1 MISLAQRFG
10 VVKTKAMAYNT
21 FCPHQYILNTEEG
34 THMEQTQLSWNERG
48 QLWLRLGLRGALTLG
63 AAALVVWVGLP
74 LASLLSPFLFA
85 LVLAW
90 LLNPAVRWLQRKT
103 NISRKAVSMIL
114 VILVFAV
121 IGGVLFGLGWM
132 AVDQVRSLFNNRQSV
147 LDDFLNGLLGVVNSV
162 QRWIAGL
169 SGVVPDEVITTS
181 EDLIDTIAGWVQ
193 GLDFSGWLTEM
204 AGQAPSM
211 AANVSGFAVALVVFM
226 MGSYFITGDYPRL
239 RFELTDRVPMVARDF
254 CRSVKDIFM
263 SAFGGYVKSQLILSA
278 GVFIIL
284 SIGFFLM
291 GQPYGLLL
299 AFGLAVLD
307 FIPIIGA
314 GTVMVPWAV
323 IDMVL
328 AQYGE
333 AAALMAVWGVIVL
346 FRRFA
351 EPKILGDQTGLS
363 PILSLVGIYVGMK
376 LGGVL
381 GMVVGPLLLLVCINL
396 AKLGIF
402 RPVLDDLALAA
413 SDISAILRSGRKID
427 TGTDTNTNAKTDS
440 D

>member
-1 MISLAQRFG
+1 
-10 VVKTKAMAYNT
+10 
-21 FCPHQYILNTEEG
+21 
-34 THMEQTQLSWNERG
+34 MEHTQLSWRQRG
-48 QLWLRLGLRGALTLG
+48 QLWLRLGLRGALALG
-63 AAALVVWVGLP
+63 GAALVVWVGVP

-90 LLNPAVRWLQRKT
+90 VLNPAVRWLQRRT
-103 NISRKAVSMIL
+103 NASRKAVSMVL
-114 VILVFAV
+114 VVLVFAV
-121 IGGVLFGLGWM
+121 IGGVLFGLGWI
-132 AVDQVRSLFNNRQSV
+132 AVDQVRSLFDNRQSL
-147 LDDFLNGLLGVVNSV
+147 LDELLGGLVSVVNSV
-162 QRWIAGL
+162 SGWLGGL
-169 SGVVPDEVITTS
+169 VPQGVLTTS
-181 EDLIDTIAGWVQ
+181 EDLVDAFVGWVQ

-211 AANVSGFAVALVVFM
+211 VTGVSNFAVALVVFM

-239 RFELTDRVPMVARDF
+239 RFELADRVPMVARDF

-278 GVFIIL
+278 GVFMIL
-284 SIGFFLM
+284 TIGFLLM
-291 GQPYGLLL
+291 RQPYGLLL

-307 FIPIIGA
+307 FIPIIGS
-314 GTVMVPWAV
+314 GTMMVPWAV
-323 IDMVL
+323 VDMVL

-413 SDISAILRSGRKID
+413 RDIDAILRSGRRARED
-427 TGTDTNTNAKTDS
+427 GES
-440 D
+440 

>member
-1 MISLAQRFG
+1 
-10 VVKTKAMAYNT
+10 
-21 FCPHQYILNTEEG
+21 
-34 THMEQTQLSWNERG
+34 MEHSPLTWGERA
-48 QLWLRLGLRGALTLG
+48 QLWLRLGLRAALTLV
-63 AAALVVWVGLP
+63 AVALVIWVGLP
-74 LASLLSPFLFA
+74 LLSLLMPFVLA
-85 LVLAW
+85 LIFAW

-103 NISRKAVSMIL
+103 SISRKVISMVL

-121 IGGVLFGLGWM
+121 LVGVLFALGWV
-132 AVDQVRSLFNNRQSV
+132 AVDQVRSLFDNRQSLLDEV
-147 LDDFLNGLLGVVNSV
+147 LDGLARVVNSV
-162 QRWIAGL
+162 QGWL
-169 SGVVPDEVITTS
+169 SGLGELLPQNVLTTG
-181 EDLIDTIAGWVQ
+181 EDIMDAVTGWLRE
-193 GLDFSGWLTEM
+193 LDISGWLTRM

-211 AANVSGFAVALVVFM
+211 AASVSGFGVALVVFVM
-226 MGSYFITGDYPRL
+226 ASYFITGDYPRL
-239 RFELTDRVPMVARDF
+239 RFEITDRVPMVARDF

-263 SAFGGYVKSQLILSA
+263 SAFGGYLKSQLILSA

-299 AFGLAVLD
+299 AFALSVLD

-396 AKLGIF
+396 TRLGIF
-402 RPVLDDLALAA
+402 RPVLDDLGLAA
-413 SDISAILRSGRKID
+413 RDINAILRSGRRGPD
-427 TGTDTNTNAKTDS
+427 T
-440 D
+440 

>member
-1 MISLAQRFG
+1 
-10 VVKTKAMAYNT
+10 
-21 FCPHQYILNTEEG
+21 
-34 THMEQTQLSWNERG
+34 MEYTQLNWHERG
-48 QLWLRLGLRGALTLG
+48 QLWLRLGLRGVLTLG
-63 AAALVVWVGLP
+63 AVAMVVWVGLP
-74 LASLLSPFLFA
+74 LASLLSPFLFS

-103 NISRKAVSMIL
+103 NGSRKVISMIL
-114 VILVFAV
+114 VVLVFAV
-121 IGGVLFGLGWM
+121 IGGILFGLGWV
-132 AVDQVRSLFNNRQSV
+132 AVDQVRSLFDNRQSL
-147 LDDFLNGLLGVVNSV
+147 LDELLDGLLVVVNSF
-162 QRWIAGL
+162 QRWLAGL
-169 SGVVPDEVITTS
+169 NGVVPDELITSS
-181 EDLIDTIAGWVQ
+181 EDLINTVVGWVQ
-193 GLDFSGWLTEM
+193 ELDFSGWFAQM

-211 AANVSGFAVALVVFM
+211 VTNVSGFAVALVVFM
-226 MGSYFITGDYPRL
+226 MASYFITGDYPRL
-239 RFELTDRVPMVARDF
+239 RYELTDRVPMVARDF
-254 CRSVKDIFM
+254 CRSVKNIFM
-263 SAFGGYVKSQLILSA
+263 SAFGGDVKSQLILSA
-278 GVFIIL
+278 GVFMIL
-284 SIGFFLM
+284 TVGFLLM
-291 GQPYGLLL
+291 KQPYGLLL

-351 EPKILGDQTGLS
+351 EPKVLGDQTGLS
-363 PILSLVGIYVGMK
+363 PILSLVGIYIGMK
-376 LGGVL
+376 MGGVL

-413 SDISAILRSGRKID
+413 GDINAVLRSGRK
-427 TGTDTNTNAKTDS
+427 KDS
-440 D
+440 ETKES

>member
-1 MISLAQRFG
+1 
-10 VVKTKAMAYNT
+10 
-21 FCPHQYILNTEEG
+21 
-34 THMEQTQLSWNERG
+34 MEYTQLSWQQRG

-63 AAALVVWVGLP
+63 AAALVIWVGLP
-74 LASLLSPFLFA
+74 LASLLSPFLFS

-103 NISRKAVSMIL
+103 NGSRKVISMIL

-121 IGGVLFGLGWM
+121 MVGVLFGLGWA
-132 AVDQVRSLFNNRQSV
+132 AVDQVRSLFDNRQSV
-147 LDDFLNGLLGVVNSV
+147 LDDLLNGLLDVVNSV

-169 SGVVPDEVITTS
+169 SGVVPDEVITTG
-181 EDLIDTIAGWVQ
+181 EDLIDTLSGWVQ
-193 GLDFSGWLTEM
+193 GLDFSGWFAQM
-204 AGQAPSM
+204 AGRAPSM
-211 AANVSGFAVALVVFM
+211 VTNVSGFAVALVVFM
-226 MGSYFITGDYPRL
+226 MASYFITGDYPRL

-254 CRSVKDIFM
+254 CRSVKNIFM

-278 GVFIIL
+278 GVFMIL
-284 SIGFFLM
+284 TIGFLLM
-291 GQPYGLLL
+291 KQPYGLLL

-328 AQYGE
+328 ANYGE

-376 LGGVL
+376 IGGVL

-413 SDISAILRSGRKID
+413 GDINAILRSGRK
-427 TGTDTNTNAKTDS
+427 AEK
-440 D
+440 

>member
-1 MISLAQRFG
+1 MDNSPLA
-10 VVKTKAMAYNT
+10 
-21 FCPHQYILNTEEG
+21 
-34 THMEQTQLSWNERG
+34 RG
-48 QLWLRLGLRGALTLG
+48 DRAQLWLRLTLRGVLALG
-63 AAALVVWVGLP
+63 GAALVIWVGLP
-74 LASLLSPFLFA
+74 LLSLLSPF
-85 LVLAW
+85 VLALIFAW
-90 LLNPAVRWLQRKT
+90 MLNPGVRWLQRKT
-103 NISRKAVSMIL
+103 GISRKAVSLVL

-121 IGGVLFGLGWM
+121 IGGVLFGLGWI
-132 AVDQVRSLFNNRQSV
+132 AVDQVRSLFDNQQSV
-147 LDDFLNGLLGVVNSV
+147 LDDLLDGIVRVVNSLEG
-162 QRWIAGL
+162 WLTGL
-169 SGVVPDEVITTS
+169 GGIVPKGVLTTS
-181 EDLIDTIAGWVQ
+181 GDLINAIMDWVQ
-193 GLDFSGWLTEM
+193 GLDLPGWLTEM

-211 AANVSGFAVALVVFM
+211 AANLSGFAVALVVFM
-226 MGSYFITGDYPRL
+226 MASYFITGDYPRL
-239 RFELTDRVPMVARDF
+239 RFELTDRVPMVSRDF
-254 CRSVKDIFM
+254 FRSVKNIFM
-263 SAFGGYVKSQLILSA
+263 SAFGGYIKSQLILSA
-278 GVFIIL
+278 GVFLIL
-284 SIGFFLM
+284 AVGFLFM

-299 AFGLAVLD
+299 AFALAVLD

-323 IDMVL
+323 VDMVL

-402 RPVLDDLALAA
+402 QPVLDDLSLAA
-413 SDISAILRSGRKID
+413 ADINAILRSGRKRE
-427 TGTDTNTNAKTDS
+427 GE
-440 D
+440 

>member
-1 MISLAQRFG
+1 
-10 VVKTKAMAYNT
+10 
-21 FCPHQYILNTEEG
+21 
-34 THMEQTQLSWNERG
+34 MEHTQLSWQQRG

-63 AAALVVWVGLP
+63 AVALIIWVGLP

-103 NISRKAVSMIL
+103 NGSRKVISMVL

-121 IGGVLFGLGWM
+121 IGGILFGLGWV
-132 AVDQVRSLFNNRQSV
+132 AVDQVRSLFDNRQSV
-147 LDDFLNGLLGVVNSV
+147 LDDLLNGLLGVVNSV

-169 SGVVPDEVITTS
+169 SGVVPDEVITTG
-181 EDLIDTIAGWVQ
+181 EDLIDTLVGWVQ
-193 GLDFSGWLTEM
+193 GLDFSGWFTQM
-204 AGQAPSM
+204 AGRAPSM
-211 AANVSGFAVALVVFM
+211 VTNVSGFAVALVVFM
-226 MGSYFITGDYPRL
+226 MASYFITGDYPRL

-254 CRSVKDIFM
+254 CRSVKNIFM

-278 GVFIIL
+278 GVFMIL
-284 SIGFFLM
+284 TIGFLLM
-291 GQPYGLLL
+291 KQPYGLLL
-299 AFGLAVLD
+299 AFALAVLD

-328 AQYGE
+328 ANYGE

-376 LGGVL
+376 IGGVL

-396 AKLGIF
+396 TKLGIF
-402 RPVLDDLALAA
+402 RPVLDDLTLAA
-413 SDISAILRSGRKID
+413 GDINAILRSGRK
-427 TGTDTNTNAKTDS
+427 TDTDATAK
-440 D
+440 

>member
-1 MISLAQRFG
+1 MD
-10 VVKTKAMAYNT
+10 
-21 FCPHQYILNTEEG
+21 
-34 THMEQTQLSWNERG
+34 HMPMTCEERG
-48 QLWLRLGLRGALTLG
+48 RLWLRLGLRGILLLGGLAL
-63 AAALVVWVGLP
+63 LVFVGLP
-74 LASLLSPFLFA
+74 LLSLLSPFVFA

-90 LLNPAVRWLQRKT
+90 VLNPAVRWLQRH
-103 NISRKAVSMIL
+103 SGAPRKAVSMVL

-132 AVDQVRSLFNNRQSV
+132 AVDQVRSLFDNRQSV
-147 LDDFLNGLLGVVNSV
+147 LDELLDGLVSVVNSV
-162 QRWIAGL
+162 GGWLEGL
-169 SGVVPDEVITTS
+169 GGIVPQGVLTTS
-181 EDLIDTIAGWVQ
+181 EDLMDTLVGWVR
-193 GLDFSGWLTEM
+193 GLDISGWLTQM

-211 AANVSGFAVALVVFM
+211 VTNVSGFAVALVVFM
-226 MGSYFITGDYPRL
+226 MASYFITGDYPRL
-239 RFELTDRVPMVARDF
+239 RFELTERVPMVARDF

-263 SAFGGYVKSQLILSA
+263 SAFGGYLKSQLILSF
-278 GVFIIL
+278 GVFMIL
-284 SIGFFLM
+284 TVGFLFM
-291 GQPYGLLL
+291 KQPYGLLL

-323 IDMVL
+323 VDMVL

-363 PILSLVGIYVGMK
+363 PILSLVGIYLGMK

-413 SDISAILRSGRKID
+413 GDISAILRSGRRQ
-427 TGTDTNTNAKTDS
+427 GGEGENG
-440 D
+440 

>member
-1 MISLAQRFG
+1 MNDSPLAWG
-10 VVKTKAMAYNT
+10 
-21 FCPHQYILNTEEG
+21 
-34 THMEQTQLSWNERG
+34 ERA
-48 QLWLRLGLRGALTLG
+48 QLWLRLGLRAVLALGGL
-63 AAALVVWVGLP
+63 ALLIWVGLP
-74 LASLLSPFLFA
+74 LLSLLSPFVLA

-90 LLNPAVRWLQRKT
+90 GLNPAVKWLQRH
-103 NISRKAVSMIL
+103 SGAPRKAISMVL

-121 IGGVLFGLGWM
+121 IGGVLFGLGWA
-132 AVDQVRSLFNNRQSV
+132 AVGQVRSLFDNRQSL
-147 LDDFLNGLLGVVNSV
+147 LDELLEGLAGVVNSV
-162 QRWIAGL
+162 QGWL
-169 SGVVPDEVITTS
+169 SGLGDFVPQGVITTG
-181 EDLIDTIAGWVQ
+181 EDLMAAV
-193 GLDFSGWLTEM
+193 LDWLRGQDFDRWLAQM

-211 AANVSGFAVALVVFM
+211 AANVSNFAVALVVFVM
-226 MGSYFITGDYPRL
+226 ASYFITGDYPRL
-239 RFELTDRVPMVARDF
+239 RFELTDRVPLVARDF
-254 CRSVKDIFM
+254 CRSLKDIFM
-263 SAFGGYVKSQLILSA
+263 SAFGGYIKSQLILSL
-278 GVFIIL
+278 GVFAIL
-284 SIGFFLM
+284 TVGFLFM

-299 AFGLAVLD
+299 AFALAVLD

-333 AAALMAVWGVIVL
+333 AAGLMAVWGVIVL

-351 EPKILGDQTGLS
+351 EPKILGNQTGLS

-402 RPVLDDLALAA
+402 RPVLDDLSLAA
-413 SDISAILRSGRKID
+413 RDINAILRSGRKRE
-427 TGTDTNTNAKTDS
+427 AE
-440 D
+440 

>member
-1 MISLAQRFG
+1 
-10 VVKTKAMAYNT
+10 
-21 FCPHQYILNTEEG
+21 
-34 THMEQTQLSWNERG
+34 MEHTQLSWRERG
-48 QLWLRLGLRGALTLG
+48 QLWLRLGLRALLALG
-63 AAALVVWVGLP
+63 AAALVIWVGLP
-74 LASLLSPFLFA
+74 LLSLFSPFVFA
-85 LVLAW
+85 LVFAW
-90 LLNPAVRWLQRKT
+90 VLNPAVRWLQRKT
-103 NISRKAVSMIL
+103 NISRKAVSLVL
-114 VILVFAV
+114 VILVFAIMV
-121 IGGVLFGLGWM
+121 GVLFGLGWA
-132 AVDQVRSLFNNRQSV
+132 AVDQVRSLFENRQSL
-147 LDDFLNGLLGVVNSV
+147 LDELLEGLAGVVNSV
-162 QRWIAGL
+162 QGWLSRLGNFVPAG
-169 SGVVPDEVITTS
+169 VITTG
-181 EDLIDTIAGWVQ
+181 EDLINTLVGWVR
-193 GLDFSGWLTEM
+193 GIDFSGWFAQM

-226 MGSYFITGDYPRL
+226 MASYFITGDYPRL
-239 RFELTDRVPMVARDF
+239 RFELTDRVPMVTRDF
-254 CRSVKDIFM
+254 CRSVKNIFM

-278 GVFIIL
+278 GVFLIL
-284 SIGFFLM
+284 TIGFLLM

-323 IDMVL
+323 VDMIL
-328 AQYGE
+328 ANYGE

-351 EPKILGDQTGLS
+351 EPKVLGDQTGLS

-396 AKLGIF
+396 VKLGIF

-413 SDISAILRSGRKID
+413 GDIRAILRSGRGPKQK
-427 TGTDTNTNAKTDS
+427 TGT
-440 D
+440 

>member
-1 MISLAQRFG
+1 MD
-10 VVKTKAMAYNT
+10 
-21 FCPHQYILNTEEG
+21 
-34 THMEQTQLSWNERG
+34 HMPMTWEERG
-48 QLWLRLGLRGALTLG
+48 RLWLRLGLRGILLLGGLAL
-63 AAALVVWVGLP
+63 LVFVGLP
-74 LASLLSPFLFA
+74 LLSLLSPFVFA

-90 LLNPAVRWLQRKT
+90 VLNPAVRWLQRH
-103 NISRKAVSMIL
+103 SGAPRKAVSMVL

-132 AVDQVRSLFNNRQSV
+132 AVDQVRSLFDNRQSV
-147 LDDFLNGLLGVVNSV
+147 LDELLDGLVSVVNSV
-162 QRWIAGL
+162 GGWLEGL
-169 SGVVPDEVITTS
+169 GGIVPQGVLTTS
-181 EDLIDTIAGWVQ
+181 EDLMDTLVGWVR
-193 GLDFSGWLTEM
+193 GLDVSGWLTQM

-211 AANVSGFAVALVVFM
+211 VTNVSGFAVALVVFM
-226 MGSYFITGDYPRL
+226 MASYFITGDYPRL
-239 RFELTDRVPMVARDF
+239 RFELTERVPMVARDF

-263 SAFGGYVKSQLILSA
+263 SAFGGYLKSQLILSF
-278 GVFIIL
+278 GVFMIL
-284 SIGFFLM
+284 TVGFLFM
-291 GQPYGLLL
+291 KQPYGLLL

-323 IDMVL
+323 VDMVL

-363 PILSLVGIYVGMK
+363 PILSLVGIYLGMK

-413 SDISAILRSGRKID
+413 GDISAILRSGRRQ
-427 TGTDTNTNAKTDS
+427 GGEGENG
-440 D
+440 

>member
-1 MISLAQRFG
+1 
-10 VVKTKAMAYNT
+10 
-21 FCPHQYILNTEEG
+21 
-34 THMEQTQLSWNERG
+34 MEHTQLSWQERG
-48 QLWLRLGLRGALTLG
+48 QLWLRLGLRGALLLG
-63 AAALVVWVGLP
+63 ALALLIWVGLP
-74 LASLLSPFLFA
+74 LLSLLSPFVLA
-85 LVLAW
+85 LVFAW

-103 NISRKAVSMIL
+103 GISRKIISMVL
-114 VILVFAV
+114 VVLVFAV

-132 AVDQVRSLFNNRQSV
+132 AVDQVRSLFDNRQSV
-147 LDDFLNGLLGVVNSV
+147 LDEFLDGLLGVVNSV

-181 EDLIDTIAGWVQ
+181 EDLANTLVGWVQ
-193 GLDFSGWLTEM
+193 GIDFSGWFAQM

-211 AANVSGFAVALVVFM
+211 VTNVSGFAVALVVFM

-239 RFELTDRVPMVARDF
+239 RFELTDRVPMMARDF

-263 SAFGGYVKSQLILSA
+263 SAFGGYIKSQLILSL
-278 GVFIIL
+278 GVFLIL
-284 SIGFFLM
+284 TVGFLFM
-291 GQPYGLLL
+291 RQPYGLLL

-323 IDMVL
+323 VDMVL

-376 LGGVL
+376 IGGVL

-402 RPVLDDLALAA
+402 RPVLDDLSLAA
-413 SDISAILRSGRKID
+413 GDINAILRSGRQADGEEKE
-427 TGTDTNTNAKTDS
+427 K
-440 D
+440 

>member
-1 MISLAQRFG
+1 MNDSPLTWG
-10 VVKTKAMAYNT
+10 
-21 FCPHQYILNTEEG
+21 
-34 THMEQTQLSWNERG
+34 ERA
-48 QLWLRLGLRGALTLG
+48 QLWLRLGLRAVLALGGL
-63 AAALVVWVGLP
+63 ALAVWVGLP
-74 LASLLSPFLFA
+74 LLSLLSPFVLA

-90 LLNPAVRWLQRKT
+90 GLNPAVKWLQRH
-103 NISRKAVSMIL
+103 SGAPRKAISMVL

-121 IGGVLFGLGWM
+121 MVGVLFGLGWA
-132 AVDQVRSLFNNRQSV
+132 AVGQVRSLLDNRQSL
-147 LDDFLNGLLGVVNSV
+147 LDELLEGLAGVVNSV
-162 QRWIAGL
+162 QGWL
-169 SGVVPDEVITTS
+169 SGLGDFVPQGVITTG
-181 EDLIDTIAGWVQ
+181 EDLMAAVLDWARE
-193 GLDFSGWLTEM
+193 LDFSGWLAQM

-211 AANVSGFAVALVVFM
+211 AANVSNFAVALVVFVM
-226 MGSYFITGDYPRL
+226 ASYFITGDYPRL

-254 CRSVKDIFM
+254 CRSLKNIFM
-263 SAFGGYVKSQLILSA
+263 SAFGGYIKSQLILSL
-278 GVFIIL
+278 GVFAIL
-284 SIGFFLM
+284 AVGFLFM

-299 AFGLAVLD
+299 AFALAVLD

-323 IDMVL
+323 VDMVL

-351 EPKILGDQTGLS
+351 EPKILGNQTGLS

-376 LGGVL
+376 IGGVL

-402 RPVLDDLALAA
+402 RPVLDDLSLAA
-413 SDISAILRSGRKID
+413 ADINAILRSGRKREEE
-427 TGTDTNTNAKTDS
+427 
-440 D
+440 

>member
-1 MISLAQRFG
+1 MDAGAR
-10 VVKTKAMAYNT
+10 
-21 FCPHQYILNTEEG
+21 EERREVR
-34 THMEQTQLSWNERG
+34 MEAAQLSWRERG
-48 QLWLRLGLRGALTLG
+48 RLWLRLGLRGALTLG
-63 AAALVVWVGLP
+63 AAALVIWVGLP
-74 LASLLSPFLFA
+74 LASLLSPFLFS

-90 LLNPAVRWLQRKT
+90 LLNPAVRWLQRRT
-103 NISRKAVSMIL
+103 NGSRKVIAMIL
-114 VILVFAV
+114 VVLVFAV
-121 IGGVLFGLGWM
+121 IGGILFGLGWV
-132 AVDQVRSLFNNRQSV
+132 AVDQVRSLFDNRQSL
-147 LDDFLNGLLGVVNSV
+147 LDELLSGLLGVVNSF
-162 QRWIAGL
+162 QRWLAGL
-169 SGVVPDEVITTS
+169 NGVVPNQVITTS
-181 EDLIDTIAGWVQ
+181 EDLIDTVVDWVK
-193 GLDFSGWLTEM
+193 GIDFSGWFAQM

-226 MGSYFITGDYPRL
+226 MASYFITGDYPRL

-278 GVFIIL
+278 GVFAIL
-284 SIGFFLM
+284 TIGFFLM
-291 GQPYGLLL
+291 RQPYSLLL

-328 AQYGE
+328 AHYGE

-376 LGGVL
+376 MGGVL

-402 RPVLDDLALAA
+402 RPVLDDLTLAA
-413 SDISAILRSGRKID
+413 GDISAILRSGRKSD
-427 TGTDTNTNAKTDS
+427 EAKDAENR
-440 D
+440 

>member
-1 MISLAQRFG
+1 
-10 VVKTKAMAYNT
+10 
-21 FCPHQYILNTEEG
+21 
-34 THMEQTQLSWNERG
+34 MEHSPLTWGERA
-48 QLWLRLGLRGALTLG
+48 QLWLRLGLRGALALG
-63 AAALVVWVGLP
+63 GLALVIWVGLP
-74 LASLLSPFLFA
+74 LLSLLAPFVCA

-90 LLNPAVRWLQRKT
+90 VLNPAVKRLQRHT
-103 NISRKAVSMIL
+103 GMPRPAASL
-114 VILVFAV
+114 VLVVLVFAV
-121 IGGVLFGLGWM
+121 LVGVLLGLGWA
-132 AVDQVRSLFNNRQSV
+132 AVEQVRSLFDNRQSL
-147 LDDFLNGLLGVVNSV
+147 LDELLEGLAGVVNSV
-162 QRWIAGL
+162 QGWL
-169 SGVVPDEVITTS
+169 SGLGSFVPEDVLTTG
-181 EDLIDTIAGWVQ
+181 EDIMDAVTGWIQ
-193 GLDFSGWLTEM
+193 SLDISGWLTEM

-211 AANVSGFAVALVVFM
+211 VTSVSNFAVALVVFM
-226 MGSYFITGDYPRL
+226 MASYFITGDYPRL

-263 SAFGGYVKSQLILSA
+263 SAFGGYLKSQLILSA
-278 GVFIIL
+278 GVFLIL
-284 SIGFFLM
+284 SVGFLIM

-299 AFGLAVLD
+299 AFALAVLD

-323 IDMVL
+323 VDMVL

-363 PILSLVGIYVGMK
+363 PILSLVGIYAGMK

-402 RPVLDDLALAA
+402 QPVLDDLSLAA
-413 SDISAILRSGRKID
+413 RDINAILRSGRRREEE
-427 TGTDTNTNAKTDS
+427 
-440 D
+440 

>member
-1 MISLAQRFG
+1 
-10 VVKTKAMAYNT
+10 
-21 FCPHQYILNTEEG
+21 
-34 THMEQTQLSWNERG
+34 MEYTQLNWHERG
-48 QLWLRLGLRGALTLG
+48 QLWLRLGLRGVLTLG
-63 AAALVVWVGLP
+63 AVAMVIWVGLP
-74 LASLLSPFLFA
+74 LASLLSPCLFS

-103 NISRKAVSMIL
+103 NGSRKVISMIL
-114 VILVFAV
+114 VVLVFAV
-121 IGGVLFGLGWM
+121 IGGILFGLGWV
-132 AVDQVRSLFNNRQSV
+132 AVDQVRSLFDNRQSL
-147 LDDFLNGLLGVVNSV
+147 LDELLDGLLVVVNSF
-162 QRWIAGL
+162 QRWLAGL
-169 SGVVPDEVITTS
+169 NGVVPDELITSS
-181 EDLIDTIAGWVQ
+181 EDLINTVVGWVQ
-193 GLDFSGWLTEM
+193 ELDFSGWFAQM

-211 AANVSGFAVALVVFM
+211 VTNVSGFAVALVVFM
-226 MGSYFITGDYPRL
+226 MASYFITGDYPRL
-239 RFELTDRVPMVARDF
+239 RYELTDRVPMVARDF
-254 CRSVKDIFM
+254 CRSVKNIFM

-278 GVFIIL
+278 GVFMIL
-284 SIGFFLM
+284 TVGFLLM
-291 GQPYGLLL
+291 KQPYGLLL

-351 EPKILGDQTGLS
+351 EPKVLGDQTGLS
-363 PILSLVGIYVGMK
+363 PILSLVGIYIGMK
-376 LGGVL
+376 MGGVL
-381 GMVVGPLLLLVCINL
+381 GMVVGPLLLLVCIIL

-413 SDISAILRSGRKID
+413 GDINAVLRSGRK
-427 TGTDTNTNAKTDS
+427 KDS
-440 D
+440 ETKES

>member
-1 MISLAQRFG
+1 
-10 VVKTKAMAYNT
+10 
-21 FCPHQYILNTEEG
+21 
-34 THMEQTQLSWNERG
+34 MEYTQLSWRQRG
-48 QLWLRLGLRGALTLG
+48 QLWLRLGLRGALALG

-74 LASLLSPFLFA
+74 LASLLSPFLCA

-90 LLNPAVRWLQRKT
+90 VLNPAVRWLQRKT
-103 NISRKAVSMIL
+103 NLSRKALSMVL
-114 VILVFAV
+114 VVLVFAV
-121 IGGVLFGLGWM
+121 IGGILFGLGWV
-132 AVDQVRSLFNNRQSV
+132 AVDQVRLLFDNRQSL
-147 LDDFLNGLLGVVNSV
+147 LDGLLDGLVGVVNSV
-162 QRWIAGL
+162 GGWLEGL
-169 SGVVPDEVITTS
+169 GGLVPQGVLTTS
-181 EDLIDTIAGWVQ
+181 EDLMNTLVRWVQ

-204 AGQAPSM
+204 AGHAPSM
-211 AANVSGFAVALVVFM
+211 VTNVSNFAVALVVFM

-254 CRSVKDIFM
+254 CRSVKNIFM

-278 GVFIIL
+278 GVFAIL

-299 AFGLAVLD
+299 AFGLSVLD
-307 FIPIIGA
+307 FIPIIGS

-323 IDMVL
+323 VDMIL
-328 AQYGE
+328 GQYGE
-333 AAALMAVWGVIVL
+333 AAALMAVWGVIAL
-346 FRRFA
+346 FRQLA
-351 EPKILGDQTGLS
+351 EPKILGNQTGLS

-376 LGGVL
+376 AGGVL

-413 SDISAILRSGRKID
+413 GDINAILRSGRRAQEEK
-427 TGTDTNTNAKTDS
+427 DS
-440 D
+440 

>member
-1 MISLAQRFG
+1 
-10 VVKTKAMAYNT
+10 
-21 FCPHQYILNTEEG
+21 
-34 THMEQTQLSWNERG
+34 MEHTQLSWYERG
-48 QLWLRLGLRGALTLG
+48 QLWLRLGLRGLLALG
-63 AAALVVWVGLP
+63 AAALVIWVGPP
-74 LASLLSPFLFA
+74 LLSLLSPFALA

-90 LLNPAVRWLQRKT
+90 VLNPAVKWLQRRTKVP
-103 NISRKAVSMIL
+103 RKAVSMVL
-114 VILVFAV
+114 VVLVFAV
-121 IGGVLFGLGWM
+121 IGGALFGLGWA
-132 AVDQVRSLFNNRQSV
+132 AVDQVISLFDNRQSL
-147 LDDFLNGLLGVVNSV
+147 LDQLLDGLVNVINSV
-162 QRWIAGL
+162 GGWLEGL
-169 SGVVPDEVITTS
+169 GNLVPQGVITTS
-181 EDLIDTIAGWVQ
+181 EDLMNALIGWAQ
-193 GLDFSGWLTEM
+193 GLDYDHWLTQM

-211 AANVSGFAVALVVFM
+211 VTGVSNFAVAVVVFM
-226 MGSYFITGDYPRL
+226 MASYFITGDYPRL
-239 RFELTDRVPMVARDF
+239 RFELTDRVPMVTRDF
-254 CRSVKDIFM
+254 CRSVKNIFM

-278 GVFIIL
+278 GVFLIL
-284 SIGFFLM
+284 TIGFLLM

-323 IDMVL
+323 VDMIL
-328 AQYGE
+328 ANYGE

-351 EPKILGDQTGLS
+351 EPKVLGDQTGLS

-396 AKLGIF
+396 VKLGIF

-413 SDISAILRSGRKID
+413 GDIRAILRSGRGPKQK
-427 TGTDTNTNAKTDS
+427 TGT
-440 D
+440 

>member
-1 MISLAQRFG
+1 
-10 VVKTKAMAYNT
+10 
-21 FCPHQYILNTEEG
+21 
-34 THMEQTQLSWNERG
+34 MEHTQLTWHERG
-48 QLWLRLGLRGALTLG
+48 QLWLRLGLRGALILG
-63 AAALVVWVGLP
+63 AAALAVWVLLP
-74 LASLLSPFLFA
+74 LASLLIPFLFA

-90 LLNPAVRWLQRKT
+90 VLNPAVRWLQRKT
-103 NISRKAVSMIL
+103 NISRKAISMIL
-114 VILVFAV
+114 VVLVFAV
-121 IGGVLFGLGWM
+121 IGGVLFGLGWI
-132 AVDQVRSLFNNRQSV
+132 AVDQVRSLFDNRQSL
-147 LDDFLNGLLGVVNSV
+147 LDELLDGLTGVVNSV
-162 QRWIAGL
+162 GGWLEGL
-169 SGVVPDEVITTS
+169 GGLVPQGVLTTS
-181 EDLIDTIAGWVQ
+181 EGLVDALLRWVQ

-211 AANVSGFAVALVVFM
+211 VTNVSNFAVALVVFI

-239 RFELTDRVPMVARDF
+239 RFELADRVPMVARDF

-278 GVFIIL
+278 GVFAIL

-328 AQYGE
+328 ANYGE

-376 LGGVL
+376 IGGVL

-402 RPVLDDLALAA
+402 RPVLDDLGMAA
-413 SDISAILRSGRKID
+413 RDINAILRSGRK
-427 TGTDTNTNAKTDS
+427 TDGEKKEG
-440 D
+440 

>member
-1 MISLAQRFG
+1 MFIFLLQFLIIVDGLRLVNG
-10 VVKTKAMAYNT
+10 EKLAYNRW
-21 FCPHQYILNTEEG
+21 ILDRNG
-34 THMEQTQLSWNERG
+34 ADGVKCTQLNWHERG
-48 QLWLRLGLRGALTLG
+48 QLWLRLGLRGVLALG
-63 AAALVVWVGLP
+63 ALALLVWVGLP

-85 LVLAW
+85 LVVAW
-90 LLNPAVRWLQRKT
+90 MLNPAVRWLQGRSSG
-103 NISRKAVSMIL
+103 SRKVITMIL
-114 VILVFAV
+114 VVLVFAV
-121 IGGVLFGLGWM
+121 VVGVFFGLGWM
-132 AVDQVRSLFNNRQSV
+132 AVDQIRSLFDNRQSL
-147 LDDFLNGLLGVVNSV
+147 LDELLDGVVNVINSV
-162 QRWIAGL
+162 GGWLEGL
-169 SGVVPDEVITTS
+169 GGFLPQGLVTTS
-181 EDLIDTIAGWVQ
+181 EDLIGALLDWVQ

-226 MGSYFITGDYPRL
+226 MASYFITGDYPRL
-239 RFELTDRVPMVARDF
+239 RAELTGRVPVVARDF

-263 SAFGGYVKSQLILSA
+263 GAFGGYVKSQLILSF
-278 GVFIIL
+278 GVFMIL
-284 SIGFFLM
+284 TVGFLIM
-291 GQPYGLLL
+291 RQPYGLLL
-299 AFGLAVLD
+299 AFALAVLD

-402 RPVLDDLALAA
+402 RPVLDDVALAA
-413 SDISAILRSGRKID
+413 QDINAILRSGRKKE
-427 TGTDTNTNAKTDS
+427 G
-440 D
+440 

>member
-1 MISLAQRFG
+1 MNDSPLTWG
-10 VVKTKAMAYNT
+10 
-21 FCPHQYILNTEEG
+21 
-34 THMEQTQLSWNERG
+34 ERA
-48 QLWLRLGLRGALTLG
+48 QLWLRLGLRAVLALGGL
-63 AAALVVWVGLP
+63 ALAVWVGLP
-74 LASLLSPFLFA
+74 LLSLLSPFVLA

-90 LLNPAVRWLQRKT
+90 GLNPAVKWLQRH
-103 NISRKAVSMIL
+103 SGAPRKAISMVL

-121 IGGVLFGLGWM
+121 MVGVLFGLGWA
-132 AVDQVRSLFNNRQSV
+132 AVGQVRSLLDNRQSL
-147 LDDFLNGLLGVVNSV
+147 LDELLEGLAGVVNSI
-162 QRWIAGL
+162 QGWL
-169 SGVVPDEVITTS
+169 SGLGDFVPQGVITTG
-181 EDLIDTIAGWVQ
+181 EDLMAAVLDWARE
-193 GLDFSGWLTEM
+193 LDFSGWLAQM

-211 AANVSGFAVALVVFM
+211 AANVSNFAVALVVFVM
-226 MGSYFITGDYPRL
+226 ASYFITGDYPRL
-239 RFELTDRVPMVARDF
+239 RFELTDRVPAMTRDF

-278 GVFIIL
+278 GVFAIL
-284 SIGFFLM
+284 SAGFFLM

-307 FIPIIGA
+307 FVPIIGS

-323 IDMVL
+323 VDMVL

-351 EPKILGDQTGLS
+351 EPKILGNQTGLS

-376 LGGVL
+376 IGGVL

-402 RPVLDDLALAA
+402 RPVLDDLSLAA
-413 SDISAILRSGRKID
+413 ADINAILRSGRKREEE
-427 TGTDTNTNAKTDS
+427 
-440 D
+440 

>member
-1 MISLAQRFG
+1 MDNTPLAWR
-10 VVKTKAMAYNT
+10 
-21 FCPHQYILNTEEG
+21 
-34 THMEQTQLSWNERG
+34 ERA
-48 QLWLRLGLRGALTLG
+48 QLWLRLGLRGALALG
-63 AAALVVWVGLP
+63 GLALVIWVGLP
-74 LASLLSPFLFA
+74 LLSLLSPFVLA

-103 NISRKAVSMIL
+103 NLSRKLISMVV

-121 IGGVLFGLGWM
+121 IVGVLFCLGWM
-132 AVDQVRSLFNNRQSV
+132 AVDQVRSLFANQQSL
-147 LDDFLNGLLGVVNSV
+147 LDELMDGAARVVNSV
-162 QRWIAGL
+162 QSWLAGL
-169 SGVVPDEVITTS
+169 GNLVPRGVLTSG
-181 EDLIDTIAGWVQ
+181 EDLTDALLDWVQ
-193 GLDFSGWLTEM
+193 GLDISGWLAEM

-211 AANVSGFAVALVVFM
+211 VTSVSGFAVALVVFM
-226 MGSYFITGDYPRL
+226 MASYFITGDYPRL

-254 CRSVKDIFM
+254 CRSVKDIFI
-263 SAFGGYVKSQLILSA
+263 SAFGGYIKSQLILSL
-278 GVFIIL
+278 GVFLIL
-284 SIGFFLM
+284 AVGFFFM

-299 AFGLAVLD
+299 AFALAVLD

-363 PILSLVGIYVGMK
+363 PILSLVGIYMGMK

-402 RPVLDDLALAA
+402 RPVLDDLSLAA
-413 SDISAILRSGRKID
+413 ADISAILRSGRKPD
-427 TGTDTNTNAKTDS
+427 EKKGA
-440 D
+440 